1 MCANHRPESLPFSYL
16 ILKFK
21 DCLGTKQ
28 VQTWTEYCRPDH
40 RLEGCTEEAY
50 HTLFEVLEEFKGED
64 QRC

>member
-1 MCANHRPESLPFSYL
+1 MGYLPPRYL
-16 ILKFK
+16 SVPGHQ

-28 VQTWTEYCRPDH
+28 VGTWTEYCRPDH
-40 RLEGCTEEAY
+40 RLEGCSEEAY

>member
-1 MCANHRPESLPFSYL
+1 MIANFNDLR
-16 ILKFK
+16 ILNSEIK

-50 HTLFEVLEEFKGED
+50 RMLFEELEDFKGED
-64 QRC
+64 RKC